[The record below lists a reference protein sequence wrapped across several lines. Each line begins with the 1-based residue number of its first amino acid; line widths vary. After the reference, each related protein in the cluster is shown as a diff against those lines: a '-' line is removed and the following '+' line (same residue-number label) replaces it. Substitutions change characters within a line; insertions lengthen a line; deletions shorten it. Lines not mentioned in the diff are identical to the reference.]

1 MKRYHCRVCGEDFD
15 VEDGVEPVCPVCRQ
29 KGDALEEIPVRPA
42 PVASDRNMMDRLTY
56 GLFVLTGMTE
66 GKDNGCIVNTAMQV
80 TTSPNRIALTVNRS
94 NYTEQ
99 ILRETGEFNLCILSE
114 DMPFAVIERFGFVSG
129 REKDKFEGFSSYAR
143 AKNGLT
149 YLTDFSNAYLSGKVI
164 RSIDLGTH
172 TLFLC
177 DVTDGACLSDTPSL
191 TYEYYRQNIKPAPSA
206 SPAAEGKTVYRCK
219 VCGYEYVGEELP
231 DDFICPLCKHGA
243 EDFEKI
249 N

>member
-15 VEDGVEPVCPVCRQ
+15 VADGVKPVCPVCRQ

-42 PVASDRNMMDRLTY
+42 PVASDRSMMDRLTY
-56 GLFVLTGMTE
+56 GLFVLTGRME

-114 DMPFAVIERFGFVSG
+114 DTSFAVIERFGFVSG

-143 AKNGLT
+143 AKNGLA
-149 YLTDFSNAYLSGKVI
+149 YLTGFSNAYLSGKVV
-164 RSIDLGTH
+164 RSVDLGTH

-191 TYEYYRQNIKPAPSA
+191 TYEYYRQNIKPAPSS
-206 SPAAEGKTVYRCK
+206 SPDADGKTVYRCK